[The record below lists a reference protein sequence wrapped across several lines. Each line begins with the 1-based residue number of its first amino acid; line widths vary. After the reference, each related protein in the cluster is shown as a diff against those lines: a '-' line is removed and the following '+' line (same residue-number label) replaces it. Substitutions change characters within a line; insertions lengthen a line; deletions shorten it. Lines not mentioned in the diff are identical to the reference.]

1 MIVESGIHTGY
12 GNDGAN
18 ISPLNPWLHFYYL
31 ITGRNS
37 AGEVIEP
44 DQQLTRTQALRM
56 WGSQNAWFTREEGR
70 LGSIEVGKLA
80 DLAVLSADVLDSTA
94 VPDEAIKRVT
104 SILTIVGGRIVHDS
118 RALVANA
125 SAPR

>member
-1 MIVESGIHTGY
+1 
-12 GNDGAN
+12 
-18 ISPLNPWLHFYYL
+18 
-31 ITGRNS
+31 
-37 AGEVIEP
+37 
-44 DQQLTRTQALRM
+44 
-56 WGSQNAWFTREEGR
+56 
-70 LGSIEVGKLA
+70 
-80 DLAVLSADVLDSTA
+80 